1 MKSSGMIDSDLEDF
15 ARAQVRAVLGS
26 ETAVTRVAP
35 LRTGQEQFVL
45 KLTLSRP
52 PGRLVLKAAGPGA
65 PAGVDFHRTAT
76 ALSLARAAG
85 VPVPAVLAV
94 ETSYRSGP
102 WSYLLQEHVDGLEW
116 RRLRPLLAPE
126 QIRTA
131 HREIAT
137 AVLAMQ
143 SVRFSSFGELNAA
156 GEPAGDDL
164 GIALRRRA
172 ELRITEPG
180 RRTTFL
186 DVLNHKASLFHDQP
200 RSTLCHDDLQ
210 HTNLIFREA
219 RGEWRLAGV
228 LDWDKAWAG
237 PPESDIARMA
247 FWDDMTGPGFW
258 EVYESVTPPAEGRS
272 ERSLVFQLLWCL
284 EYPVSTPRH
293 RADTASV
300 CRRLGV
306 AL

>member
-1 MKSSGMIDSDLEDF
+1 MIDFELDDF
-15 ARAQVRAVLGS
+15 ARTQVRAVLGS
-26 ETAVTRVAP
+26 ETTVTRVAQ
-35 LRTGQEQFVL
+35 LRAGQEQFVL
-45 KLTLSRP
+45 ELTLSRP
-52 PGRLVLKAAGPGA
+52 PGRLVLKVAGPGA
-65 PAGVDFHRTAT
+65 PVGVDLHRTAT

-85 VPVPAVLAV
+85 VPVPTVLAV
-94 ETSYRSGP
+94 ETSHWSGP

-131 HREIAT
+131 HGEIAT

-164 GIALRRRA
+164 GTALRHRA
-172 ELRITEPG
+172 ELRILDPG
-180 RRTTFL
+180 RRTTFV
-186 DVLNHKASLFHDQP
+186 DVLDRMASLFDDQL

-219 RGEWRLAGV
+219 RGGWELAGV

-237 PPESDIARMA
+237 PSESEIARMA

-258 EVYESVTPPAEGRS
+258 EVYEAVTPPAEGRS
-272 ERSLVFQLLWCL
+272 ERALVYQLLWCL

-306 AL
+306 EL